1 MANSDQLAR
10 AAAPEDNDAL
20 PIAAIGLLLL
30 RRLRLLFITA
40 VVFGVVVV
48 GALLSQQRKFTADT
62 SFVLQG
68 QMGKGGISGIA
79 AQFGLSVP
87 SADASQSPL
96 FFADLAH
103 SRPVLSAL
111 ADSAPKVMNGKTL
124 ETLFDIKPES
134 SQRRRLAAIKE
145 LEKALTP
152 TVSTK
157 TGIVE
162 VTLTTPDANA
172 SASLLTLLV
181 RTMDRFNRASQQA
194 QAGAQRKFTEERVDA
209 TQAELTA
216 AEDRM
221 REFQTRNRVA
231 ESPYLNLEAD
241 RLRRNVQAAQSL
253 NTTLREA
260 MEQARIEEL
269 RNTPIITVLDAPE
282 VPLDPDPRHI
292 GRYAMV
298 AAIFG
303 VIFSSLYVI
312 VSQLGTVRALSAEDA
327 SAQFG
332 QTLRSLWS
340 RKPSRIS

>member
-111 ADSAPKVMNGKTL
+111 ADSAPK
-124 ETLFDIKPES
+124 DIKPES